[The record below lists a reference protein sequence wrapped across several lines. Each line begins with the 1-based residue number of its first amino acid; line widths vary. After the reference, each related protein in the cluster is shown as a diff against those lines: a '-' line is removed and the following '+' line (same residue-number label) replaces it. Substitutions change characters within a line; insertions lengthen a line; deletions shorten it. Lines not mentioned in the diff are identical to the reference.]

1 MRIVFSLTGVYC
13 IVFNRRVF
21 ACRRLLS
28 LAEFFLLRG
37 VYRPKAKIF
46 TIRKVTGTPSTAA
59 SR

>member
-1 MRIVFSLTGVYC
+1 MQRVLYFFY
-13 IVFNRRVF
+13 RRVF
-21 ACRRLLS
+21 ACRRRLLS
-28 LAEFFLLRG
+28 LAEFFPLRG